1 MYIVFE
7 IERFIQK
14 VKKII
19 KEFRMRCQI
28 NKTVKKLKQ
37 SSPEFMD
44 EHFAEMITNFMN
56 KKQ

>member
-7 IERFIQK
+7 IEKFIQK
-14 VKKII
+14 LKKTF
-19 KEFRMRCQI
+19 KKFKVRHDI